1 MAAFAKCSGEGYIP
15 VSPGIF
21 RKTLVSGERTLLTE
35 FRLKKGAELPLHSH
49 PHEQTGYLVSGRMIL
64 TIGDEVNEMR
74 EGDSWVIPG
83 NVTHRAEILADSLA
97 VEIFSPVREDYL
109 LK

>member
-1 MAAFAKCSGEGYIP
+1 MAVFGKNTDEGYIP
-15 VSPGIF
+15 VSHGIF
-21 RKTLVSGERTLLTE
+21 RKTLVSGAHTLLTE

-83 NVTHRAEILADSLA
+83 NVAHRAKILADSVA
-97 VEIFSPVREDYL
+97 VEIFSPVRNDYL
-109 LK
+109 PK

>member
-1 MAAFAKCSGEGYIP
+1 MFTKGTDEGYIP

-21 RKTLVSGERTLLTE
+21 RKTLVSGARTLLTE
-35 FRLKKGAELPLHSH
+35 FRLKKGADLPLHSH

-64 TIGDEVNEMR
+64 TIGNEVDEMQK
-74 EGDSWVIPG
+74 GDSWVIPG
-83 NVTHRAEILADSLA
+83 NEPHRATILADSVA

-109 LK
+109 QE

>member
-1 MAAFAKCSGEGYIP
+1 MAAFAKSSENGYIP
-15 VSPGIF
+15 VSPGIV
-21 RKTLVSGERTLLTE
+21 RKTLVSGARTLMTE
-35 FRLKKGAELPLHSH
+35 FRLKKGAELPAHSH
-49 PHEQTGYLVSGRMIL
+49 PHEQTGYLVSGRMVL
-64 TIGDEVNEMR
+64 TIGNEVNEMR

-83 NVTHRAEILADSLA
+83 NVTHRAEVLADSLA